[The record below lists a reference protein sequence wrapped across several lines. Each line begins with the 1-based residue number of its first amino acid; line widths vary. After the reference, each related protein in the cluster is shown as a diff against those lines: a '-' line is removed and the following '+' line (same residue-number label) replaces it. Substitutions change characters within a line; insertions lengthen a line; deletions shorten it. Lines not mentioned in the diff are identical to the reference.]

1 MTAATSDQPIIAS
14 TQAPASPR
22 WMPSDSDKAAYR
34 AGPVLAQVSGLGLLA
49 FEGSD
54 ALGFLQ
60 GQTTIDIAGLAD
72 AHWQLGGYCTAKG
85 RLLAI
90 FECWRQGAGVRMLLP
105 ACIAPAIQRRL
116 TMFVLRSK
124 VSIQDVTAQWM
135 VLGVLGKGSGAALA
149 AAGIDVPAVAG
160 NCRILDFDERLVRLP
175 SGADC
180 PERYLLLVRS
190 DREAHWRAL
199 LARLPRVGSEIWW
212 WAQVDAAVPAIVG
225 ATQELFVPQAV
236 NLEVLGGVNFR
247 KGCYPGQE
255 VVARS
260 QYLGKLRRRMF
271 LAHGSA
277 IGAEADI
284 FQDGA
289 TEPVGRIVLAAGA
302 PAGGWDLLFECP
314 TDRAAGASLRAGGA
328 DAAPLQLRDL
338 PYQLFDPTA

>member
-1 MTAATSDQPIIAS
+1 M
-14 TQAPASPR
+14 
-22 WMPSDSDKAAYR
+22 
-34 AGPVLAQVSGLGLLA
+34 
-49 FEGSD
+49 
-54 ALGFLQ
+54 
-60 GQTTIDIAGLAD
+60 
-72 AHWQLGGYCTAKG
+72 
-85 RLLAI
+85 
-90 FECWRQGAGVRMLLP
+90 
-105 ACIAPAIQRRL
+105 
-116 TMFVLRSK
+116 
-124 VSIQDVTAQWM
+124 
-135 VLGVLGKGSGAALA
+135 
-149 AAGIDVPAVAG
+149 PAVFA
-160 NCRILDFDERLVRLP
+160 E
-175 SGADC
+175 
-180 PERYLLLVRS
+180 
-190 DREAHWRAL
+190 
-199 LARLPRVGSEIWW
+199 
-212 WAQVDAAVPAIVG
+212 
-225 ATQELFVPQAV
+225 TQELFVPQAV
-236 NLEVLGGVNFR
+236 NLEVLGGVDFR